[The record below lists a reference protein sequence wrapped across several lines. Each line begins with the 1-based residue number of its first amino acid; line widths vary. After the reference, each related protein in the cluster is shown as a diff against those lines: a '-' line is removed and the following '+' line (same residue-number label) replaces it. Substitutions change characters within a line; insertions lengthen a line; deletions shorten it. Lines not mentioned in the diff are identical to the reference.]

1 MTLIKYKELKR
12 RYELDGAEKTVHH
25 LSEALAKKELKSED
39 FSLRDLAESLVPDG
53 HHWVRELDPRS
64 GNGKTLLEAEGV
76 DVTAFM
82 SVTSQVV
89 FNKIQEAYT
98 QEAFVLSNML
108 ETIPTRF
115 DGEKLPGTSGI
126 ECSTAEIK
134 PGMPYP
140 HVGFSAD
147 YVETPSTTKQGLII
161 PVTKEAVFFDRTH
174 LVLSRAAEVGEVLAL
189 NKEKRICDVVL
200 GIKNTY
206 KWNGQAYDTY
216 SESSTSP
223 YMNYLSSNP
232 LENMDN
238 MTKVEF
244 LFSCMTDPVTKDA
257 ILTNADSVL
266 VMPAVKSAAHRLL
279 NAAYITMSHDNSS
292 LAAVQNPH
300 SDYKI
305 FSSQI
310 AYRQL
315 ITSGVTETSA
325 LGYWYMGNFRKAFA
339 YMENW
344 PITVTQSPLGS
355 EADFN
360 QDILVRFKAS
370 ERGTPAVIN
379 PRYVIKCTS

>member
-1 MTLIKYKELKR
+1 MTLIKYRELKR

-89 FNKIQEAYT
+89 FNKIQESYT
-98 QEAFVLSNML
+98 QEAFVLCNML

-115 DGEKLPGTSGI
+115 DGEKIPGMSGI
-126 ECSTAEIK
+126 ESSTAEIK

-140 HVGFSAD
+140 HVGFTAD

-161 PVTKEAVFFDRTH
+161 PVTKEAVFFDRTN

-200 GIKNTY
+200 GINNTY
-206 KWNGQAYDTY
+206 KWNGQSYNTY
-216 SESSTSP
+216 NNLATGP
-223 YMNYLSSNP
+223 YVNLIANNP
-232 LENMDN
+232 LQDWDNIALAENQ
-238 MTKVEF
+238 F
-244 LFSCMTDPVTKDA
+244 AQMTDTITKDA
-257 ILTNADSVL
+257 ILVNADSVL
-266 VMPAVKSAAHRLL
+266 VMPLL
-279 NAAYITMSHDNSS
+279 NQLANRLFNTASITSDTQTNT
-292 LAAVQNPH
+292 LITLQNQFAR
-300 SDYKI
+300 YKI
-305 FSSQI
+305 CSSRI
-310 AYRQL
+310 AYQQL
-315 ITSGVTETSA
+315 LKAGGTEVECGLT
-325 LGYWYMGNFRKAFA
+325 WFMGNFRKAFA

-360 QDILVRFKAS
+360 QDILIRFKAS

-379 PRYVIKCTS
+379 PRYVIKCTN